1 MSRVFSHRRARG
13 IRRTAAAI
21 AAAVLAGAGIFGTVF
36 AHAVDGGAAFTRAR
50 DGAAGFAAA
59 AAAPDT
65 VPGTAKARPAAA
77 APPPIS
83 THAAASSVI
92 DVKSGRIVFQEN
104 GDVPMRIASLTKV
117 MTAIVAIEHG
127 NLTDIVKVGPR
138 AYGKEGSSIYLR
150 LGEEMTL
157 HNMLYGLMLRSGND
171 AATAIAEHVGGSEEG
186 FVYMMNEKAR
196 LLGLANTSFKNPHGL
211 DEEGH
216 YSTANDLAKLA
227 AYALKNPTFQE
238 IVKTQVKTAPN
249 PNEPWDYRWRN
260 KNKMLHL
267 YEGADGVKTGYTKL
281 ARRTLISSATRG
293 GQQFAVVT
301 LNDGDDWNDHRRLLD
316 YAFRHYPLYTIV
328 RSGERVH
335 TENGVHLVAART
347 FEYPLAEGEAAEL
360 RKKFVPV
367 PPDSTEYKLG
377 ERGRLEI
384 YLRGERIASLPLFE
398 EGSSRWKAQARAAM
412 LHQAAKEPR
421 NGTFLEVLKSVG
433 RALFTGNMKEG

>member
-1 MSRVFSHRRARG
+1 MSRGNTIRRAG
-13 IRRTAAAI
+13 TLL
-21 AAAVLAGAGIFGTVF
+21 AAAV
-36 AHAVDGGAAFTRAR
+36 
-50 DGAAGFAAA
+50 AAA
-59 AAAPDT
+59 CAFMAI
-65 VPGTAKARPAAA
+65 RPAGA

-104 GDVPMRIASLTKV
+104 GDKPMRIASLTKV

-186 FVYMMNEKAR
+186 FVHLMNEKAR
-196 LLGLANTSFKNPHGL
+196 LLGLENTSFKNPHGL

-216 YSTANDLAKLA
+216 YSSANDLAKLT

-316 YAFRHYPLYTIV
+316 YAFRHYPLQTII
-328 RSGERVH
+328 RSGERVYGS
-335 TENGVHLVAART
+335 NLVAART
-347 FEYPLAEGEAAEL
+347 FEYPLAEGEAADL
-360 RKKFVPV
+360 RKKFIPV
-367 PPDSTEYKLG
+367 PEDSTEYRLG
-377 ERGRLEI
+377 ERGRLEL
-384 YLRGERIASLPLFE
+384 YLQGEKIVSLPLFE
-398 EGSSRWKAQARAAM
+398 EGSARWKAQERAA
-412 LHQAAKEPR
+412 LLQSGSSL
-421 NGTFLEVLKSVG
+421 GTENFADVLK
-433 RALFTGNMKEG
+433 RMAKLLFTGGTKEG